1 MYVKMYLALLLQK
14 DPLPLLFLVSSRS
27 VRASVLQ
34 LFGELELEFN
44 STWSMLM
51 IFTVRIDLHT
61 RDEHVDDVL
70 PHI

>member
-1 MYVKMYLALLLQK
+1 MYLALLLQK

-27 VRASVLQ
+27 AWASVLQ
-34 LFGELELEFN
+34 LFGELEFEFN
-44 STWSMLM
+44 STWSTLT

-61 RDEHVDDVL
+61 RDEHVDDVS